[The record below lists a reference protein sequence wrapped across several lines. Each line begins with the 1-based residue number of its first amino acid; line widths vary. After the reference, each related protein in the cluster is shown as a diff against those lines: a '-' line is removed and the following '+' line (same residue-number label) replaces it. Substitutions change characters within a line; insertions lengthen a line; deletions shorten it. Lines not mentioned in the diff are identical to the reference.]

1 MSQSIGIRQLKAE
14 LSQCLRRVEA
24 GEQILITDRGT
35 PIARLV
41 PAGSAGAPS
50 WVHGVIAAG
59 QAVWNGGKPA
69 GLATR
74 VAGHQAPPA
83 GAPKRGRR

>member
-41 PAGSAGAPS
+41 PAGGAGAPS
-50 WVHGVIAAG
+50 WIEGVIATG
-59 QAVWNGGKPA
+59 QAVWSGGKPA
-69 GLATR
+69 GLAAR
-74 VAGHQAPPA
+74 VAALPSSPAPV
-83 GAPKRGRR
+83 GRKGRP

>member
-24 GEQILITDRGT
+24 GEQIIVTDRGA
-35 PIARLV
+35 PIARIV

-50 WVHGVIAAG
+50 WVDGVIASG
-59 QAVWNGGKPA
+59 QAVWSGGKPA
-69 GLATR
+69 GLAAR
-74 VAGHQAPPA
+74 VAGRSAPPA
-83 GAPKRGRR
+83 DTRKKGRR

>member
-24 GEQILITDRGT
+24 GEQIIITDRGA

-41 PAGSAGAPS
+41 PAGSAGAPL
-50 WVHGVIAAG
+50 WVDGVIAAG
-59 QAVWNGGKPA
+59 QAVWSGGKPA
-69 GLATR
+69 GLTAR
-74 VAGHQAPPA
+74 VAGKSDMSRDATT
-83 GAPKRGRR
+83 KERR